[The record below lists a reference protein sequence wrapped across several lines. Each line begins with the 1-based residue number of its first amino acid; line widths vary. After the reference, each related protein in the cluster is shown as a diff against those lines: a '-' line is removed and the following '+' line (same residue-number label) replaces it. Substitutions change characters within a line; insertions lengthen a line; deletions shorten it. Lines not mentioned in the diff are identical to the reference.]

1 MNAQLKTFKD
11 TVNTR
16 QILIGVAGLLNGT
29 LVYLVDRPPDQTYF
43 IYNSSIPINL
53 YNTLPNIFGPI
64 GNNLPGLI
72 HVFSFILITAGL
84 INCQKRGYIIFCISW
99 FIVDADVCFSKPLQL
114 PRLKE
119 EVSRLLALS

>member
-1 MNAQLKTFKD
+1 MKEPLKTFSGA
-11 TVNTR
+11 VLWC
-16 QILIGVAGLLNGT
+16 QVLIGAAGLLIST

-114 PRLKE
+114 PILKE